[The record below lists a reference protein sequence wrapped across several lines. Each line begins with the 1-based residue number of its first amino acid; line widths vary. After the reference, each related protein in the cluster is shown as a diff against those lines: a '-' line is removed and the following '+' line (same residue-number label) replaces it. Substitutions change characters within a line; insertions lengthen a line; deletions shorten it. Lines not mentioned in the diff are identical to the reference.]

1 MRQWIRKHPGAAF
14 LSGLVF
20 LILLLLLYWMRMQNI
35 NNAVEVTLKDEPRN
49 TENVSSDFYSMQ
61 LTGRETEIYRLFQQ
75 RIEEKKGG
83 VVEFPEALNGTEY
96 LRVTTALEDEGYNYF
111 YGFFDIPMS
120 EEDIYLKY
128 KGAELADIKDRVIV
142 KAILFLSCAEGIDVF
157 GEYAGDGRVRNLA
170 EVEEAFSVNLETE
183 EEKIQAVSQRTEEIL
198 DEVIS
203 GLPKEYGEKKTA
215 DYFLNWLDD
224 NLSLT
229 TGAEENASSYTN
241 MKEVFDGIYI
251 CNNLSAVT
259 EKKATALGY
268 AKILSALLN
277 RAGMESHIVL
287 GTWGRSQFQREGY
300 VLTAVQMNDQ
310 TVYIDA
316 SGAKSAELGGQRYL
330 REQEAKNHMKFA
342 EYFDYVP

>member
-14 LSGLVF
+14 LTGLVF
-20 LILLLLLYWMRMQNI
+20 LVLLFLLYRMRMQNI
-35 NNAVEVTLKDEPRN
+35 NNAAEMTLRDEPRN
-49 TENVSSDFYSMQ
+49 AGAVSSDFYSMQ
-61 LTGRETEIYRLFQQ
+61 LTGRESETYRLFRQ
-75 RIEEKKGG
+75 RLEEKKGG
-83 VVEFPEALNGTEY
+83 VVEFPEALSGTEY

-120 EEDIYLKY
+120 EEDVYLKY
-128 KGAELADIKDRVIV
+128 KGADLANIKDRVIV

-157 GEYAGDGRVRNLA
+157 GEYAGDGKVRNLS

-183 EEKIQAVSQRTEEIL
+183 EEKIQAVSQKTEEVLEEI
-198 DEVIS
+198 VN
-203 GLPKEYGEKKTA
+203 GLPKEYGEKRTA
-215 DYFLNWLDD
+215 DYFLNWLDN
-224 NLSLT
+224 NLSFT
-229 TGAEENASSYTN
+229 TGAEEDASSYTS
-241 MKEVFDGIYI
+241 MKEVFDGIYL

-287 GTWGRSQFQREGY
+287 GTWGRSRFQGEGY
-300 VLTAVQMNDQ
+300 VLTAVQMNNQ

-330 REQEAKNHMKFA
+330 REQEAKNHMKFV
-342 EYFDYVP
+342 EYFDYAS